1 MGKKKIIQQSG
12 EELVQEK
19 EKVELQIQSAAQK
32 LPSSETFIKKS
43 KATQKGRV
51 YIQAS
56 YNNTIISVTDDQGNV
71 LTWASSGNLGFKGSK
86 KATPFAASR
95 VAEVIAERMH
105 KLGVKSV
112 DVFVKGIGSGRE
124 SAVRSLST
132 GGIEVLFIKDITPIP
147 HNGVRP
153 VKTRRV

>member
-19 EKVELQIQSAAQK
+19 EKVESQIQNVAQK
-32 LPSSETFIKKS
+32 TSPKDESVKS
-43 KATQKGRV
+43 KSGTQKGRV

-56 YNNTIISVTDDQGNV
+56 YNNTIMSVTDEQGNV

-95 VAEVIAERMH
+95 ISEVMAERMH

-112 DVFVKGIGSGRE
+112 EVFVKGIGSGR
-124 SAVRSLST
+124 
-132 GGIEVLFIKDITPIP
+132 
-147 HNGVRP
+147 
-153 VKTRRV
+153 

>member
-12 EELVQEK
+12 EELVQER
-19 EKVELQIQSAAQK
+19 EKVESQIQNVAQK
-32 LPSSETFIKKS
+32 SASKGEAVKS
-43 KATQKGRV
+43 KVAQKGRV

-56 YNNTIISVTDDQGNV
+56 YNNTIMSVTDDKGNI

-95 VAEVIAERMH
+95 IAEVMAERMH

-112 DVFVKGIGSGRE
+112 EVFVKGIGSGRE
-124 SAVRSLST
+124 SAVRSLSA
-132 GGIEVLFIKDITPIP
+132 GGIEVLFIKDATPIP

-153 VKTRRV
+153 PKTRRV

>member
-19 EKVELQIQSAAQK
+19 EKVESQIQNVAQK
-32 LPSSETFIKKS
+32 SSSSKTSTKS
-43 KATQKGRV
+43 KAAQKGRV

-56 YNNTIISVTDDQGNV
+56 YNNTIMSVTDDRGNV

-95 VAEVIAERMH
+95 IAEVIAGRMH
-105 KLGVKSV
+105 KLGIKSA

-124 SAVRSLST
+124 SAVRSLSA
-132 GGIEVLFIKDITPIP
+132 GGIEVLFIKDATPIP

-153 VKTRRV
+153 PKVRRV